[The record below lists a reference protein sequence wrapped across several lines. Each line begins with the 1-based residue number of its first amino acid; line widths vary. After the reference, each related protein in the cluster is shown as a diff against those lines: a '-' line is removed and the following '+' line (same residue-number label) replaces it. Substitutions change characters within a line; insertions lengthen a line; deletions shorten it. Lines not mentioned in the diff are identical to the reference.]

1 MTPLMTN
8 VLKSYARGVLI
19 AVTPLLAIHTT
30 DPWAYLIAVT
40 AGVISPAL
48 RALDKK
54 DAAFGLVADIA
65 DAEIA
70 KIAKKAPAKKKT
82 K

>member
-1 MTPLMTN
+1 MG
-8 VLKSYARGVLI
+8 R
-19 AVTPLLAIHTT
+19 
-30 DPWAYLIAVT
+30 
-40 AGVISPAL
+40 
-48 RALDKK
+48 RALAERSAEK